1 MLGCGGGKGGGM
13 GCVQEGK
20 ESCGVCEEVW
30 GMCGRVYGVSLGKCV
45 GEGGEKYGAY
55 EGRGDLGV

>member
-13 GCVQEGK
+13 EEGK

-30 GMCGRVYGVSLGKCV
+30 GMCGRVYGVSLGKW
-45 GEGGEKYGAY
+45 GEKYG
-55 EGRGDLGV
+55 GR